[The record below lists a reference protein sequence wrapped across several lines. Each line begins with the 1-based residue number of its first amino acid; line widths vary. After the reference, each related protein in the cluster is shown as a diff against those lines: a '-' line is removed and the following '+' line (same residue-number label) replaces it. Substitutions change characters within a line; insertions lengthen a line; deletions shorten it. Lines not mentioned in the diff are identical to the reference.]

1 METVGQLKDSTNAKI
16 AELATELLDK
26 WNKNIKE
33 AIKRSERHKLLKK
46 QKRL

>member
-1 METVGQLKDSTNAKI
+1 MKDSTNAKI

-33 AIKRSERHKLLKK
+33 AIKRSERHKLLRKK
-46 QKRL
+46 QKLL